1 MKIGANYQGSGD
13 CEFTVWAP
21 FLKDVAVQIV
31 SPQQRLLPMHKQDE
45 EGYWKVTV
53 SDIAPGTLY
62 FYKLDGTIDR
72 PDPASKFQP
81 QGVHGPSQVID
92 LNKFSWNDLEWSGVP
107 LEEMIIY
114 ELHVGTF
121 TTEGT
126 LAAIIPRLSELHELG
141 VNAIEIMPVAQF
153 PGERNWGYDGVFP
166 FAVQDSYGGPEGL
179 KKLVDACHQHGISI
193 ILDVVYNHLGPEGN
207 YFPEFGPYF
216 TTKYRSDW
224 GEALNFDDQYSGGV
238 RNFCLE
244 NALYWL
250 KEYHI
255 DALRLDAI
263 QGIYDLG
270 VKHFLQELAET
281 VHHLSQEQGRKH
293 YLIAESDLNDV
304 RVIRPREVGG
314 IGIDAQWTDD
324 FHHAL
329 HSLLTGEQDRY
340 YQDFGRIEQ
349 LEKSF
354 REGFIYSG
362 QYAPHRKRRHG
373 SDSTEEPG
381 YRFIVFSQTHDQI
394 GNRVL
399 AERLS
404 KLVSLEGLK
413 LASGAVILS
422 PFIPFLFMGEEY
434 GEEAPFFYFVS
445 HSEPNLIETI
455 RNSKQEEF
463 QAFAGRGEMQD
474 PQSIETFQK
483 CKLNWEER
491 KSGKHKVIW
500 EFYQRLIQ
508 LRQSITAL
516 KKLDKKSLEVS
527 SIEADKLLFLRR
539 WSGNSQIFCMM
550 NFNQKEAIFQAGV
563 PSGRWRKILDSSDT
577 KWMGSGSTLPE
588 KISPGEEL
596 TIKPQ
601 SFALYEVEG

>member
-92 LNKFSWNDLEWSGVP
+92 LNTFSWNDLEWSGVP

-126 LAAIIPRLSELHELG
+126 LAAIIPRLSELRELG

-550 NFNQKEAIFQAGV
+550 NFNQKEAIFLAGV
-563 PSGRWRKILDSSDT
+563 PSGRWKKILDSSDT

-588 KISPGEEL
+588 NISPGEEL